1 MQRLLLLYKTADNK
15 YYNYYPEVE
24 LDIYG
29 QPVENG
35 KIKRNYIKYYD
46 KYYEYLGSKIN
57 LDDAEKIDVYD
68 QVRLNWDYFVDY
80 VWGHS
85 KFCTDVV

>member
-1 MQRLLLLYKTADNK
+1 MKGFDLIALQ
-15 YYNYYPEVE
+15 
-24 LDIYG
+24 YG
-29 QPVENG
+29 RFPQGNLTRPNSG
-35 KIKRNYIKYYD
+35 P
-46 KYYEYLGSKIN
+46 N